1 MAKNGLTKA
10 TDIDATP
17 DRVTFETYGSGEV
30 PPTPPVP
37 PEPPVEPS
45 NLVGEAKVGEAK
57 AG

>member
-1 MAKNGLTKA
+1 MAKAGLTKT

-17 DRVTFETYGSGEV
+17 DRVTFVTYGSGAV
-30 PPTPPVP
+30 PPTPPTP

-57 AG
+57 VG